1 MHVKTFLDILAADFY
16 AGVPDSQLRPL
27 CDCLMDA
34 YGLDP
39 RRHIIAASEG
49 TAAALAAGYHLATGR
64 VPVVYLQNSG
74 EGNLVNPAASL
85 LHREVYG
92 IPVILIVGWRGQP
105 GVRDEPQHIFQGKIT
120 EKLLHLLDIS
130 TFAVKKDTTEAEILA
145 QMEVFRQTLRQGGQV
160 AFLIEKGALEFGKSI
175 QYRNENTLSRE
186 AAIRQIVAVTGGD
199 PIVSTTG
206 KASRELYEIRE
217 ANRQPHDT
225 DFLTVGSMGHASAI
239 ALGIALQRPEKRV
252 WCLDGDGAALMH
264 LGAMAAIGAAGPENL
279 IHVVLNNEAH
289 ESVGGMPTA
298 AGRIDLPAIARACG
312 YGKAASVSTPEA
324 LAQVLAE
331 LPGALTF
338 LEVKCTIGARADLGR
353 PTLPPQIQKEQ
364 FARRLANASPEV

>member
-92 IPVILIVGWRGQP
+92 IPVILIIGWRGQP

-186 AAIRQIVAVTGGD
+186 AAIRQIAAVTGGD

-239 ALGIALQRPEKRV
+239 ALGIALQRPGKRV

-353 PTLPPQIQKEQ
+353 PTLSPQAQKEQ
-364 FARRLANASPEV
+364 FMRRARR

>member
-145 QMEVFRQTLRQGGQV
+145 QMEVFRQTLRQGG
-160 AFLIEKGALEFGKSI
+160 
-175 QYRNENTLSRE
+175 
-186 AAIRQIVAVTGGD
+186 
-199 PIVSTTG
+199 
-206 KASRELYEIRE
+206 
-217 ANRQPHDT
+217 
-225 DFLTVGSMGHASAI
+225 
-239 ALGIALQRPEKRV
+239 
-252 WCLDGDGAALMH
+252 
-264 LGAMAAIGAAGPENL
+264 
-279 IHVVLNNEAH
+279 
-289 ESVGGMPTA
+289 
-298 AGRIDLPAIARACG
+298 
-312 YGKAASVSTPEA
+312 
-324 LAQVLAE
+324 
-331 LPGALTF
+331 
-338 LEVKCTIGARADLGR
+338 
-353 PTLPPQIQKEQ
+353 
-364 FARRLANASPEV
+364 